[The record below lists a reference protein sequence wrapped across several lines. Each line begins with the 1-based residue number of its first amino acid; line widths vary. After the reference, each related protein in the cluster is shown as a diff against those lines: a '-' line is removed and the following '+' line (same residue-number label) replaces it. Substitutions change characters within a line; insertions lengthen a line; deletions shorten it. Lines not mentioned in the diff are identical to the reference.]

1 MGNLSAYWPTD
12 LFMLS
17 FIIFDDIIIDC
28 RLGNSPPYSKVTK
41 MESLLTEQD
50 SPPHGRIAGQHQ
62 YS

>member
-1 MGNLSAYWPTD
+1 
-12 LFMLS
+12 MLS